1 MEKYY
6 KHLIIAAAIIIAVII
21 ILFFFRYD
29 ISSINNRCIYK
40 LDRLTGTTYER
51 CGYQEK
57 WEKID

>member
-29 ISSINNRCIYK
+29 IKVSERCTYK
-40 LDRLTGTTYER
+40 LDRLTGTTYQR
-51 CGYQEK
+51 CGYQYK
-57 WEKID
+57 WQKID